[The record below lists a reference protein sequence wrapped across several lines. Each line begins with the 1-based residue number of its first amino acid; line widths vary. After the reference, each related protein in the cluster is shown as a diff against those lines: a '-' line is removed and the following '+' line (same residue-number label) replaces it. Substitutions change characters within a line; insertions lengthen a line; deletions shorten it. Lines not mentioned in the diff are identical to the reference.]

1 MRRAGILRLTV
12 ALQAVLF
19 AAACSYDRSKPHPLK
34 ERRVQMAHLLRRAGF
49 GASKD
54 ALDEYEA
61 LGLKGAVDRLV
72 DYEAVEDDVEERIKL
87 FNLDLKKLG
96 DLQRWWLLRMVYTRR
111 PLQEKMVL
119 FWHGLLTSASA
130 KVALP
135 NPTPQ
140 NPNPPHYLL
149 DQHNFFRTH
158 ALDTFENVLLGIA
171 RDPGMMVWLD
181 SQTNNKGKPNENFA
195 RELLELFS
203 LGLADG
209 EGKPTYTETDVREV
223 ARAFTGWGLDQGKF
237 IYRPNNHDT
246 GMKTIL
252 GKTLNFD
259 GGDVIKHIVQQ
270 PAAARYLS
278 RRLFQFFVHPDPT
291 EKDLQP
297 LIAEYTRSGGSVR
310 AILRVL
316 FTSPVFYSPRAY
328 RALIKS
334 PVEFAVGSVRALG
347 VATDGFQLPGVT
359 TRMGQALFNPP
370 NVAGWPGGVN
380 WINSTTWMERTN
392 FANFL
397 CTAREDG
404 HTMAPPFAVIV
415 ERNGLASPEAIV
427 DYFGAVLLDGQLTP
441 TMRETLLKYLASGD
455 PKILPQPA
463 GAATGAPASPGRTAA
478 KSGVKPPNGAKAPG
492 GASSLPSRP
501 FLPAFIDQKVRGMV
515 YLMLASPEHHLA

>member
-34 ERRVQMAHLLRRAGF
+34 ERRVQTAHLLRRAGF
-49 GASKD
+49 GASED

-87 FNLDLKKLG
+87 FNLDLKRLG

-203 LGLADG
+203 LGIADG
-209 EGKPTYTETDVREV
+209 EGKPNYTETDVREV

-252 GKTLNFD
+252 GKTFTFD

-278 RRLFQFFVHPDPT
+278 RRLFQFFVHPDPG

-404 HTMAPPFAVIV
+404 HTMAPPFAAIV
-415 ERNGLASPEAIV
+415 ERNGLTSPEAIV
-427 DYFGAVLLDGQLTP
+427 DYFGAVLLDGQISP

-463 GAATGAPASPGRTAA
+463 GAATGPGRPAA
-478 KSGVKPPNGAKAPG
+478 KSGVKPPNGANAPG
-492 GASSLPSRP
+492 GASNLPSRP
-501 FLPAFIDQKVRGMV
+501 FLPAYIDQKVRGMV
-515 YLMLASPEHHLA
+515 YLMLAAPEHHLA